1 MTVMSTLKNLLAGL
15 GGAVALNILHES
27 LKKTSND
34 MPRIDLLGEEALQK
48 SLNQFGTAIKDPDT
62 LYAATLGGD
71 LISNSVYYSMIGMGN
86 PKNIWPKAVVL
97 GLAAG
102 VGAVTLAKP
111 LGLNPQP
118 VAKNTQ
124 VKLLTV
130 GYYLF
135 GALVTAGIL
144 SSQKK

>member
-1 MTVMSTLKNLLAGL
+1 MSTLKNLLAGL

-27 LKKTSND
+27 LKKTGND
-34 MPRIDLLGEEALQK
+34 MPRIDSLGEEALQK
-48 SLNQFGTAIKDPDT
+48 SLKQFGTTINDPDT

-71 LISNSVYYSMIGMGN
+71 LVSNSVYYSMIGMGDRRN
-86 PKNIWPKAVVL
+86 MWSKATVL

-102 VGAVTLAKP
+102 IGAVTLAKP

-144 SSQKK
+144 QVSNRK